1 MMYSYNNQL
10 SFTLYACVC
19 VKKEKKKSNYT
30 DPLCCLHKKHEFCYI
45 KHMSMKQ
52 VHKSQD
58 FRIKSEKC
66 KGHVDRKVADLC
78 TVAGVIISMYL
89 NYYELYSYGDGL
101 RSKNEL

>member
-19 VKKEKKKSNYT
+19 VKKEKKSNYT

-66 KGHVDRKVADLC
+66 EGLSINHAVHDMLTEKWQTC
-78 TVAGVIISMYL
+78 VAGVIIII
-89 NYYELYSYGDGL
+89 
-101 RSKNEL
+101 